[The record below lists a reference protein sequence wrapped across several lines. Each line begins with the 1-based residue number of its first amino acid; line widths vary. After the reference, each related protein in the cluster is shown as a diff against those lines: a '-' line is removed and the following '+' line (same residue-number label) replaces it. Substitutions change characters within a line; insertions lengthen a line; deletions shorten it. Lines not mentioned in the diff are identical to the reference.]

1 MKDFTLSQ
9 QYAILGL
16 DGIES
21 LHSSFAKNAVI
32 RGIFVAREL
41 EKIFENAAE
50 DMDPDTFSKMLQE
63 SMERIRH
70 HKKKDDQIMEK
81 EIYACLGEAGVMTQV
96 PDLLGCDINYYT
108 SGVELMAYRSDV
120 KTRWQIVDG
129 IRAEMLEEGPVSLEP
144 MLLLWLCRESG
155 CIHDLFSVEEQRQI
169 QKKMISVSAANPV
182 YRILWESEFHRLWLC
197 RESGCIHDLFS
208 VEEQRQIQKKMIS
221 VSAANPVYRI
231 LWESEFHS
239 MIENAVGNFLR
250 AKHKLFQN
258 PYLQGVNMIFP
269 FIERRQAIF
278 IDMVV
283 FGTSVQGR
291 REAVVQFLIEKGHY
305 VEQVKN
311 GSETLLKI
319 DSFYYRIFP
328 TTRVCQRVPIQGV
341 NLIPVYW

>member
-182 YRILWESEFHRLWLC
+182 YRILWESEFH
-197 RESGCIHDLFS
+197 
-208 VEEQRQIQKKMIS
+208 
-221 VSAANPVYRI
+221 
-231 LWESEFHS
+231 S
-239 MIENAVGNFLR
+239 MIENAVG
-250 AKHKLFQN
+250 KKLLF
-258 PYLQGVNMIFP
+258 
-269 FIERRQAIF
+269 
-278 IDMVV
+278 
-283 FGTSVQGR
+283 
-291 REAVVQFLIEKGHY
+291 
-305 VEQVKN
+305 
-311 GSETLLKI
+311 
-319 DSFYYRIFP
+319 SF
-328 TTRVCQRVPIQGV
+328 
-341 NLIPVYW
+341 

>member
-169 QKKMISVSAANPV
+169 QKKMISVSAANP
-182 YRILWESEFHRLWLC
+182 
-197 RESGCIHDLFS
+197 D
-208 VEEQRQIQKKMIS
+208 
-221 VSAANPVYRI
+221 YRI

>member
-1 MKDFTLSQ
+1 
-9 QYAILGL
+9 
-16 DGIES
+16 
-21 LHSSFAKNAVI
+21 
-32 RGIFVAREL
+32 
-41 EKIFENAAE
+41 
-50 DMDPDTFSKMLQE
+50 
-63 SMERIRH
+63 
-70 HKKKDDQIMEK
+70 
-81 EIYACLGEAGVMTQV
+81 
-96 PDLLGCDINYYT
+96 
-108 SGVELMAYRSDV
+108 
-120 KTRWQIVDG
+120 
-129 IRAEMLEEGPVSLEP
+129 
-144 MLLLWLCRESG
+144 
-155 CIHDLFSVEEQRQI
+155 
-169 QKKMISVSAANPV
+169 
-182 YRILWESEFHRLWLC
+182 
-197 RESGCIHDLFS
+197 
-208 VEEQRQIQKKMIS
+208 MIS